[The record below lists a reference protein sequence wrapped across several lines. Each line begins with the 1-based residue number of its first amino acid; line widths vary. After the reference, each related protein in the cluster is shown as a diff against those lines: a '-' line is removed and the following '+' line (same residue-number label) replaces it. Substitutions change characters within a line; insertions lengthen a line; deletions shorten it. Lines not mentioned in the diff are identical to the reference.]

1 MVLAMSNAE
10 LLDYQNDVYMQ
21 GKLAESNSLLQELR
35 PQSLL
40 SCVPC
45 GRGPGGRPGDR

>member
-21 GKLAESNSLLQELR
+21 LIIIIQACMEEPLKTHQ
-35 PQSLL
+35 QSLP
-40 SCVPC
+40 S
-45 GRGPGGRPGDR
+45 